1 MTDES
6 MNDPPARPHGD
17 PVHLP
22 ESLRGDLARLA
33 AARGWSLDDA
43 VARVLA
49 EGVRRL
55 SKNGARQDGAA
66 PASSA
71 AWRAVRPRGLDPGT
85 GDHEWAEELLPT
97 LPLRFQ
103 KYVSE
108 LLFDDERILYFLHRL
123 SFTIRGRLPWRRERI
138 NEGLLIVT
146 DRMLLFMEDAI
157 PPGPMFVDWGYN
169 AWITAIERVRKA
181 DVDAAG
187 AACTLRVGCEA
198 AGGLEE
204 RRLTFA
210 GDQREPLAEAVAL
223 LNRFGDYVPG
233 LPARAYGDQI
243 PLWTTPAVRAA
254 RAKIAG
260 RGQGEFEEKDII
272 VADAQYG
279 DQRLRL
285 SDGRLELIRGS
296 RSESFAVNEISS
308 VGVWRAITGC
318 SLTFYQPQLRSL
330 EKHSVVFQYPQS
342 DPFLR
347 VASRVRHVM
356 GRRAAHG

>member
-6 MNDPPARPHGD
+6 ISDPQARPHGD

-22 ESLRGDLARLA
+22 ESLRGDLARVA
-33 AARGWSLDDA
+33 AARGWSLEDA
-43 VARVLA
+43 VARALA

-55 SKNGARQDGAA
+55 GKNGAQPTRAA
-66 PASSA
+66 PPSSA
-71 AWRAVRPRGLDPGT
+71 AWRAMRPIGLDPRI
-85 GDHEWAEELLPT
+85 GDHEWAEQMLPT

-123 SFTIRGRLPWRRERI
+123 PFTLRGRLRWRRERI
-138 NEGLLIVT
+138 KEGLLLVT

-169 AWITAIERVRKA
+169 AWITAIERVRQA

-187 AACTLRVGCEA
+187 AACTLRVVCEA

-210 GDQREPLAEAVAL
+210 ADGREPLAEAVTL
-223 LNRFGDYVPG
+223 LNRFADHAPG
-233 LPARAYGDQI
+233 LPARAYSDQI

-254 RAKIAG
+254 RARIAG

-285 SDGRLELIRGS
+285 SDGRLELVRGS
-296 RSESFAVNEISS
+296 HSESFAVNEISS

-318 SLTFYQPQLRSL
+318 SLTFYQPKMRAL
-330 EKHSVVFQYPQS
+330 ETHAVLFQYPQS

-347 VASRVRHVM
+347 VASRVRHLM
-356 GRRAAHG
+356 GHGAAHD